1 MRLPRPNSMNSLVLT
16 GFALVTLPLLFAIV
30 WALWQIDGFA
40 RASES
45 LLARGTVVA
54 AQSRQL
60 EEKITDMERNARQ
73 YQILEDAQILDYIQS
88 DSNEITVLV
97 DSLKV
102 TLNDPAIDTLAEA
115 VRRDTRR
122 LAEVLIND
130 APSSGTID
138 ATIAAF
144 ADLSLAATELSATI
158 NRFLETE
165 SRELR
170 DDAARAQRTLKWQSL
185 AIVPVTLGVVLI
197 FTLLIGKPIRALDRA
212 INQLGEGAFSKPID
226 VRGPSDLTALGK
238 QLEWLRVRLLELAQE
253 KNRFLRHMSHEL
265 KTPLANIREGTD
277 LLLDGTVGNLDG
289 PAHEV
294 TTILRNNGLKLQ
306 RLIENLLSFSAWQTK
321 SETLALQDF
330 EFMAVVRLV
339 VADHRLQLKS
349 QQIRLHADIE
359 KTTINADKEMLRTAL
374 DNLMS
379 NALKFTPLRG
389 SIFIRAQSA
398 KDTFVIEVADTGPG
412 IPRDEQ
418 ARVFDPFFQGA
429 TEQSGPV
436 AGTGIGLS
444 VVAECARAHGGT
456 IELVNGEFPGAH
468 FRIHIPQEK
477 AAVKEQLV
485 AAG

>member
-1 MRLPRPNSMNSLVLT
+1 MNSLVLT
-16 GFALVTLPLLFAIV
+16 GFALVTLPLVFAIV
-30 WALWQIDGFA
+30 WALYQIDSFTS
-40 RASES
+40 ASAS

-73 YQILEDAQILDYIQS
+73 YQILEDPQILDFVAS
-88 DSNEITVLV
+88 DSAEIVELTG
-97 DSLKV
+97 SLESK
-102 TLNDPAIDTLAEA
+102 LGDPAIATLAEA
-115 VRRDTRR
+115 LRRDTGR
-122 LAEVLIND
+122 LAASINTGGADSD
-130 APSSGTID
+130 AVDS
-138 ATIAAF
+138 AIAAF
-144 ADLSLAATELSATI
+144 AELSLLAAELSASI
-158 NRFLETE
+158 NRFLEAE

-170 DDAARAQRTLKWQSL
+170 EDAARAKRTLQWQSI
-185 AIVPVTLGVVLI
+185 AILPVTICVILI
-197 FTLLIGKPIRALDRA
+197 FTLLIGRPIRALDSA
-212 INQLGEGAFSKPID
+212 IRQLGKGAFSKQID
-226 VRGPSDLTALGK
+226 VRGPSDLTALGR

-277 LLLDGTVGNLDG
+277 LLLDGTVGTLDG

-321 SETLALQDF
+321 SETLAQTDF
-330 EFMAVVRLV
+330 EFMAVLRVV

-359 KTTINADKEMLRTAL
+359 KVTIHADKELLRTAL

-379 NALKFTPLRG
+379 NALKFTPTEG
-389 SIFIRAQSA
+389 SIVIRARA
-398 KDTFVIEVADTGPG
+398 DKDSFILDFADTGPG
-412 IPRDEQ
+412 IPADERDRIFE
-418 ARVFDPFFQGA
+418 PFFQGS
-429 TEQSGPV
+429 TEQTGPL

-456 IELVNGEFPGAH
+456 VELVGGEFSGAH
-468 FRIHIPQEK
+468 FRMVIPQEK
-477 AAVKEQLV
+477 AVFREQLV
-485 AAG
+485 ANG